1 MNRFGANGVTD
12 QDVAVACVM
21 SRVICVIS
29 CCHQR
34 AYRLGIN
41 HPLRNAGARRD
52 GAGKEA
58 AEILGSGPE
67 EGSSADHTDAH
78 DLIGQ
83 WDHPEPSM
91 LEQVHGDHP
100 LVTAILAGHIA
111 KVSEHGSRVVALVY
125 PFRPEASTRKREN
138 QTEGSPLEPTAI
150 TFERPS
156 VPNSTSVTRVPSI
169 TVAPRRRLLS
179 SNSLSNSARLTW

>member
-1 MNRFGANGVTD
+1 MSVPNR
-12 QDVAVACVM
+12 DV
-21 SRVICVIS
+21 
-29 CCHQR
+29 
-34 AYRLGIN
+34 
-41 HPLRNAGARRD
+41 RNAGARRD

-58 AEILGSGPE
+58 AEIHGSGPE

-125 PFRPEASTRKREN
+125 PFEPEAPEKQSVSARGVDKKA
-138 QTEGSPLEPTAI
+138 GEPD
-150 TFERPS
+150 
-156 VPNSTSVTRVPSI
+156 
-169 TVAPRRRLLS
+169 RRLPIGADRYHLRTS
-179 SNSLSNSARLTW
+179 RCNRSMIPRLMTS